1 MIIMRIS
8 GMAVL
13 FVLCLSLTGCL
24 SGNSSYQIV
33 ERISPEEQLV
43 SAVASSPTSF
53 VLDAQDANQAWKR
66 AQLFFR
72 QYTSRF
78 VFRKMGAGE
87 GAMLVS
93 RDDTPDKYLYRVEK
107 RPRERGFEFI
117 VVCAPNL
124 PSASREVAS
133 QNSKNLAR
141 FLREGTLE
149 MSLLDR

>member
-1 MIIMRIS
+1 MIGRM
-8 GMAVL
+8 GMFFGL
-13 FVLCLSLTGCL
+13 FLFCFVFIGCVG
-24 SGNSSYQIV
+24 GNSRYQIV
-33 ERISPEEQLV
+33 ERISAEEQSV
-43 SAVASSPTSF
+43 SAVANSPTSF
-53 VLDAQDANQAWKR
+53 VLSGYEAEQAWKQ

-72 QYTSRF
+72 QYTNRF
-78 VFRKMGAGE
+78 VFRKMGDGA

-93 RDDTPDKYLYRVEK
+93 RDDTTDKYLYRVEK
-107 RPRERGFEFI
+107 RPQGDAFEFV

-124 PSASREVAS
+124 PSATREAAA